1 MTPSS
6 LEVTFLGTAT
16 LLISDGE
23 TRLLTNGF
31 FTRPPLAQVLFSRLT
46 PSPERIQQALQRA
59 GIHQVDA
66 LLAGHSHYDHALDCA
81 EVCRQTGAA
90 LAGSVSTL
98 NIGRGAGLPE
108 ERLHLAKEG
117 RTFSWGAFQ
126 VTFLPWKHSFPRFYP
141 GEIGAPLIPPA
152 PVSAYREGGT
162 FALFI
167 EHPAGNLL
175 ILESAGI
182 LPGALKG
189 IRTRVVFLAVA
200 GFPRLPAGRERL
212 FREAVLNTGAQRVFP
227 IHHDHFF
234 LPLDNPPVL
243 LPGSRAVMTWLAGR
257 CRQEGIGFEVLPPW
271 ERTAIF

>member
-1 MTPSS
+1 MAPAS
-6 LEVTFLGTAT
+6 LQVIFLGTTT
-16 LLISDGE
+16 LYLSDGE
-23 TRLLTNGF
+23 THLLTNGF
-31 FTRPPLAQVLFSRLT
+31 FTRPPLTQMLFGRLAPSR
-46 PSPERIQQALQRA
+46 ERIGQALQRA
-59 GIHQVDA
+59 GIQQVDA
-66 LLAGHSHYDHALDCA
+66 LLVGHSHYDHALDCA
-81 EVCRQTGAA
+81 EVCRQTGAV

-108 ERLHLAKEG
+108 ERLYLANAG
-117 RTFSWGAFQ
+117 SIFSWGKFR

-141 GEIGAPLIPPA
+141 GEIVTPLVPPV

-167 EHPAGNLL
+167 EHPAGSLL

-189 IRTRVVFLAVA
+189 IRTRAVLLAVA
-200 GFPRLPAGRERL
+200 GFPCLPAGRERL

-243 LPGSRAVMTWLAGR
+243 LPGSRAVMDWLERR

-271 ERTAIF
+271 ERTALF